1 MKKQFASSAVKLFS
15 TWFLAALILLS
26 ATTVF
31 AQNQKSGK
39 GQGKATPEERAKRQ
53 TDKMKESLSLTS
65 AQEPKVSAINLKY
78 AKKMED
84 VRKVSDTAAQRKSA
98 QALNKQKEGELKT
111 VLTAEQFKLYL
122 KQVEELKA
130 MRREQQKR

>member
-1 MKKQFASSAVKLFS
+1 MKKQFGSSTVSLF
-15 TWFLAALILLS
+15 TAWFLAALFLLS
-26 ATTVF
+26 ATTLV

-39 GQGKATPEERAKRQ
+39 GHGSPTPEERAKRQ
-53 TDKMKESLSLTS
+53 TEKMKESLKLTS
-65 AQEPKVSAINLKY
+65 VQEPKVSAINLKY
-78 AKKMED
+78 ANKMED
-84 VRKVSDTAAQRKSA
+84 VRKMSDTAAQRKST

-130 MRREQQKR
+130 KRRDQQKR